1 VSTARQADDADGC
14 DHDSG
19 CITCGDVAV
28 RMRVLELDA
37 VRRLAVCVDADGRS
51 ETVDVGIIEAVV
63 AGDVVLVHA
72 GTALHRD
79 AACEPTGELA

>member
-1 VSTARQADDADGC
+1 VSTARQTDAATCC
-14 DHDSG
+14 DHDGG

-51 ETVDVGIIEAVV
+51 ETVDVGIVEAVLP
-63 AGDVVLVHA
+63 GDSLLVHA

-79 AACEPTGELA
+79 AAREPTGEPA